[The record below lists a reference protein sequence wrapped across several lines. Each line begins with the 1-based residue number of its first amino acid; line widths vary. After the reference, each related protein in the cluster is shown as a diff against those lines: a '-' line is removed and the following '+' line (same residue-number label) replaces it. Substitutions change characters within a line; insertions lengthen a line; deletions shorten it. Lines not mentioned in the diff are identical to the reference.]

1 MASWFRSAVKH
12 QPMLEAEEEDK
23 HLRHVETALLQL
35 LNDDIVE
42 ADRILKEHES
52 SYHYLGRGISSF
64 LSSMLGGEK
73 EMVKEALSKLLASE
87 TKNWDDMKKAQKE
100 PTAYRSQIYPAGTE
114 YLLCYV
120 GKFIISSKFR
130 TIN

>member
-1 MASWFRSAVKH
+1 MESWFRSAVKH
-12 QPMLEAEEEDK
+12 QPAMKAEEEDK

-35 LNDDIVE
+35 LNDDIEE

-52 SYHYLGRGISSF
+52 SYHSLGRGISSF

-73 EMVKEALSKLLASE
+73 EMVKEALNKLLAAE

-100 PTAYRSQIYPAGTE
+100 DTAYRSKIYPPGTE
-114 YLLCYV
+114 YLLCYC
-120 GKFIISSKFR
+120 GKFVGCIHI
-130 TIN
+130 